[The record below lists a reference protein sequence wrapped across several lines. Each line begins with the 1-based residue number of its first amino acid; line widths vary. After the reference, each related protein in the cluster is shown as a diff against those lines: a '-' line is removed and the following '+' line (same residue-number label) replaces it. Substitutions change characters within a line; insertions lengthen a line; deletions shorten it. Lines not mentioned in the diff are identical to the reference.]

1 MSEKSILEK
10 TEEARKCLKEAV
22 HDELVKKAKL
32 GQDVIINRD
41 GQPYKIPAAE
51 ALRIQ
56 EEGSEYGSSGHE
68 SRNTDHES

>member
-1 MSEKSILEK
+1 MNEKSILEK
-10 TEEARKCLKEAV
+10 TEEARQCLKKAV

-32 GQDVIINRD
+32 GQNVIIERN
-41 GQPYKIPAAE
+41 GEPYKVSAAE

-56 EEGSEYGSSGHE
+56 EETPAYGAGNHE

>member
-1 MSEKSILEK
+1 MNKQKASKIA
-10 TEEARKCLKEAV
+10 EEARECMERAI

-41 GQPYKIPAAE
+41 GQPYKVSAKE

-56 EEGSEYGSSGHE
+56 EETPEYGAVNHE
-68 SRNTDHES
+68 SQITDHES